1 MPIGE
6 TARLLFGV
14 TVDGI
19 SKGLLFAMFGLGITL
34 VFGLGGVLNLAIG
47 ILAVMGVLIA
57 ISMLNMGMSVAV
69 AVVVGL
75 VATGGLAFLVDRSLL
90 RFVYKSEG
98 DERMM
103 LGIFATLGLATFLQG
118 ITILQYPSSYSLPV
132 DFPTYTVGG
141 VFLRGSSLVV
151 IALSLVVFI
160 VLYLFFSRTY
170 TGTAT
175 RTLMQDEIG
184 ALLCGID
191 ARRLRLMVFVLS
203 TVIAG
208 IGAFLYSVSTS
219 VSVTSSLQLSIYGLM
234 VSITGGVTSL
244 SGTVVAGVG
253 LGIVSTYVATLMGS
267 YWSNLSIFLVVIG
280 VLLIRAEGIA

>member
-6 TARLLFGV
+6 TLRLLFGV
-14 TVDGI
+14 TIDGI
-19 SKGLLFAMFGLGITL
+19 SQGFLFAMFGLGITL

-47 ILAVMGVLIA
+47 ILAVMGVLLA
-57 ISMLNMGMSVAV
+57 ISVLNTGVGVIGAV
-69 AVVVGL
+69 AAGL
-75 VATGGLAFLVDRSLL
+75 VATGVLAYLVDRSLL

-118 ITILQYPSSYSLPV
+118 ITILRYPSSYSLPV
-132 DFPTYTVGG
+132 EFPTYTVGG

-151 IALSLVVFI
+151 ILLSLVVFV

-170 TGTAT
+170 VGTAT

-191 ARRLRLMVFVLS
+191 ARRLRMMVFVLS

-244 SGTVVAGVG
+244 SGTVIAGIG
-253 LGIVSTYVATLMGS
+253 LGIVSTYVATLLGS
-267 YWSNLSIFLVVIG
+267 YWSNLSIFIVVIG
-280 VLLIRAEGIA
+280 VLLVRAEGIA

>member
-6 TARLLFGV
+6 TLRLLFGV
-14 TVDGI
+14 TIDGI
-19 SKGLLFAMFGLGITL
+19 SQGFLFAMFGLGITL

-47 ILAVMGVLIA
+47 ILAVMGVLLA
-57 ISMLNMGMSVAV
+57 ISVLNTGVGVIGAV
-69 AVVVGL
+69 AVGL
-75 VATGGLAFLVDRSLL
+75 VATGVLAYLVDRSLL

-118 ITILQYPSSYSLPV
+118 ITILRYPSTYSLPV
-132 DFPTYTVGG
+132 EFPTYTVGG

-151 IALSLVVFI
+151 ILLSLVVFV

-170 TGTAT
+170 VGTAT

-191 ARRLRLMVFVLS
+191 ARRLRMMVFVLS

-244 SGTVVAGVG
+244 SGTVIAGIG
-253 LGIVSTYVATLMGS
+253 LGIVSTYVATLLGS
-267 YWSNLSIFLVVIG
+267 YWSNLSIFIVVIG
-280 VLLIRAEGIA
+280 VLLVRAEGIA

>member
-6 TARLLFGV
+6 TLRLLFGV
-14 TVDGI
+14 TIDGI
-19 SKGLLFAMFGLGITL
+19 SQGFLFAMFGLGITL

-47 ILAVMGVLIA
+47 ILAVMGVLLA
-57 ISMLNMGMSVAV
+57 ISVLNTGVGVIGAV
-69 AVVVGL
+69 AAGL
-75 VATGGLAFLVDRSLL
+75 VATGVLAYLVDRSLL

-118 ITILQYPSSYSLPV
+118 ITILRYPSTYSLPV
-132 DFPTYTVGG
+132 EFPTYTVGG

-151 IALSLVVFI
+151 ILLSLVVFV

-170 TGTAT
+170 VGTAT

-191 ARRLRLMVFVLS
+191 ARRLRMMVFVLS

-244 SGTVVAGVG
+244 SGTVIAGIG
-253 LGIVSTYVATLMGS
+253 LGIVSTYVATLLGS
-267 YWSNLSIFLVVIG
+267 YWSNLSIFIVVIG
-280 VLLIRAEGIA
+280 VLLVRAEGIA